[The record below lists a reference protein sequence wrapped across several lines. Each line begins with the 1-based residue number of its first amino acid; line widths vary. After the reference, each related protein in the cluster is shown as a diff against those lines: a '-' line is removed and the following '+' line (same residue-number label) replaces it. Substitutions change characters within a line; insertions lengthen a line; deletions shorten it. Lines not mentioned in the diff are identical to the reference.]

1 MGTIRE
7 DYVYAPGNLLSR
19 LSVVMSNLEG
29 HVLPDTSHAE
39 FQFESYDPLM
49 DMDLT
54 FNANS
59 RSRATNHGHASLI
72 GEIDI

>member
-1 MGTIRE
+1 
-7 DYVYAPGNLLSR
+7 
-19 LSVVMSNLEG
+19 MSNLEG